1 MLIVGLGNPGDEYK
15 MTRHNIG
22 FMLIDRIA
30 STFNISM
37 KRKFQGMYG
46 IGEILGN
53 KVYLLKPET
62 YMNRSGISVR
72 ECADFYKIDVS
83 DIIVAHDDINIPF
96 DSIKLKHNG
105 SSGGHN
111 GIKSMINMLSTQE
124 FKRLKIGVGMEV
136 SAGNVLK
143 AGAVAGIVGK
153 AIHPVLGVIA
163 GGFAIHKAQV
173 SYVLGKFNRY
183 ELKSMDDILARSETA
198 IELTLTD
205 GIVKAMNEFN

>member
-46 IGEILGN
+46 IGEILGK

-124 FKRLKIGVGMEV
+124 FKRLKIGVGMDMD
-136 SAGNVLK
+136 AK
-143 AGAVAGIVGK
+143 
-153 AIHPVLGVIA
+153 
-163 GGFAIHKAQV
+163 GGDQ
-173 SYVLGKFNRY
+173 SNYVLGKFNQY
-183 ELKSMDDILARSETA
+183 ELKSMDDILGRSVSA
-198 IELTLTD
+198 LELVLTD

>member
-15 MTRHNIG
+15 QTRHNIG

-37 KRKFQGMYG
+37 KRKFQGMCG
-46 IGEILGN
+46 IGEILG
-53 KVYLLKPET
+53 KRVYLLKPET

-83 DIIVAHDDINIPF
+83 DIIVAHDDIHIPF

-105 SSGGHN
+105 TAGGHN

-124 FKRLKIGVGMEV
+124 FKRLKIGVGVDMRGEDQ
-136 SAGNVLK
+136 S
-143 AGAVAGIVGK
+143 
-153 AIHPVLGVIA
+153 
-163 GGFAIHKAQV
+163 
-173 SYVLGKFNRY
+173 SYVLGKFNQY
-183 ELKSMDDILARSETA
+183 EMKSMDDILVRSQSA
-198 IELTLTD
+198 LELVLSD

>member
-15 MTRHNIG
+15 QTRHNIG

-30 STFNISM
+30 KEFNISM

-46 IGEILGN
+46 IGEILGK

-72 ECADFYKIDVS
+72 DFIDFYKIDIS
-83 DIIVAHDDINIPF
+83 DIIVAHDDIHITF
-96 DSIKLKHNG
+96 GSIKLKHNG
-105 SSGGHN
+105 TAGGHN

-124 FKRLKIGVGMEV
+124 FKRLKIGVGMDMDMR
-136 SAGNVLK
+136 
-143 AGAVAGIVGK
+143 
-153 AIHPVLGVIA
+153 
-163 GGFAIHKAQV
+163 GGDQS
-173 SYVLGKFNRY
+173 SYVLGKFKSD
-183 ELKSMDDILARSETA
+183 ELKSMDGILGRSQSA
-198 IELTLTD
+198 FELILTD